1 MNTNPRI
8 RLTARKG
15 LALPMAIG
23 SIVLIGMILAG
34 VFFSATQE
42 NRVGRN
48 TITQERAFRAAEF
61 GLNNAYARWNNSIIG
76 NLAVGGT
83 TVTVDDSRPSWM
95 DSVRIT
101 RLNDNTYMLVSTGLA
116 GSGLTQARHRTSSV
130 YRLNYPSLNFLAAL
144 TVHGQIKLGGASFI
158 DGHDTP
164 PTGWNCPPPGTEQP
178 GVAVADSSKVGLS
191 GCTNLKCVDGNPDLL
206 VTSAVNDTNTFF
218 NYGDGLNWQSL
229 TASATLTMPAPGGA
243 VQINPDSIG
252 NVCNTANPWN
262 WGDPRRSSPT
272 AGACEGYF
280 PIIYLSDPSGTTH
293 ISGGMGQGVLLVE
306 GDLLVDGGFQWF
318 GPVVARGH
326 VSTQGTGGHFNGAVM
341 GADVDLELNSVLG
354 NALVTYSSCAITQAL
369 KGSGV
374 PKRLTQRSWA
384 EMYYH

>member
-1 MNTNPRI
+1 MNTTPRM
-8 RLTARKG
+8 RLSARKG

-116 GSGLTQARHRTSSV
+116 GSGLTQAHHRTSSV
-130 YRLNYPSLNFLAAL
+130 YRLNYPSINFLAAL
-144 TVHGQIKLGGASFI
+144 TVHGSIKLGGSSFI

-164 PTGWNCPPPGTEQP
+164 PTGWNCPPAGSEQP
-178 GVAVADSSKVGLS
+178 GVAV
-191 GCTNLKCVDGNPDLL
+191 
-206 VTSAVNDTNTFF
+206 
-218 NYGDGLNWQSL
+218 
-229 TASATLTMPAPGGA
+229 
-243 VQINPDSIG
+243 
-252 NVCNTANPWN
+252 
-262 WGDPRRSSPT
+262 
-272 AGACEGYF
+272 
-280 PIIYLSDPSGTTH
+280 
-293 ISGGMGQGVLLVE
+293 
-306 GDLLVDGGFQWF
+306 
-318 GPVVARGH
+318 
-326 VSTQGTGGHFNGAVM
+326 
-341 GADVDLELNSVLG
+341 
-354 NALVTYSSCAITQAL
+354 
-369 KGSGV
+369 
-374 PKRLTQRSWA
+374 
-384 EMYYH
+384 